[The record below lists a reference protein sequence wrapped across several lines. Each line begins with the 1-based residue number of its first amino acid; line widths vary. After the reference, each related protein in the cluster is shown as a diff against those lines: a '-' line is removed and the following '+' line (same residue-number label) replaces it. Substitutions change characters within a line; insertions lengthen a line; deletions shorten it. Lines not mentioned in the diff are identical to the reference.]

1 VQYIHSSAYILAVIL
16 LFAILSCLEVI
27 AENET
32 LKKKSS
38 IASFVYCMPLFCV
51 WLHFQIPFYN
61 VLIL

>member
-32 LKKKSS
+32 LKKSLALLALY
-38 IASFVYCMPLFCV
+38 IACHFFVCGYIFKYLFIM
-51 WLHFQIPFYN
+51 F
-61 VLIL
+61 